1 MLNLNTVD
9 INSIGN
15 TIGTLIFFVIIFIGI
30 FIIIDEIFNLRGILG
45 LSKSISKKY

>member
-30 FIIIDEIFNLRGILG
+30 FIIQFRLNNAACR
-45 LSKSISKKY
+45 